1 MRESSRCSGWQRGAP
16 SRNASCRAPSSAL
29 AAAPENP
36 CRPDGSGC
44 SRFVTP
50 GRARLRQQ
58 HAAQEPALSALIT
71 ENASGLRNAFLRER
85 KQQMLC
91 PGLRA
96 AKFACQTRRTEEHP
110 VQRRR
115 VCRFFHFDRLL
126 SEESFDAA
134 GGVYTTLTKKS
145 GRFEEFTLF
154 SLHFQESMIE

>member
-1 MRESSRCSGWQRGAP
+1 MLRLAEGRAKSQCFVP
-16 SRNASCRAPSSAL
+16 STVKRPCGSAGKPL
-29 AAAPENP
+29 P
-36 CRPDGSGC
+36 
-44 SRFVTP
+44 P
-50 GRARLRQQ
+50 GRFRLLPLRQQ

-110 VQRRR
+110 VQRRG

>member
-1 MRESSRCSGWQRGAP
+1 MP
-16 SRNASCRAPSSAL
+16 STVKRPCGSAGKPL
-29 AAAPENP
+29 P
-36 CRPDGSGC
+36 
-44 SRFVTP
+44 P
-50 GRARLRQQ
+50 GRFRLFPLRQQ

-110 VQRRR
+110 VQRRG